1 MYLCIRIY
9 LTKYFTKM
17 SRTPDELSAWRY
29 PKSPSWL
36 STCFP
41 AAVRR
46 SWRAVQLLSKAN
58 LDCSWLSKL
67 ASQRNLASNLP
78 SKPASK
84 RNLAPLGSILGALA
98 TLKIKLSPTRELDF
112 NVFAVLPL
120 KTAFWAQLASSWPP
134 LGAPWASLELNLEP
148 LRRVLDPTWRLLG

>member
-1 MYLCIRIY
+1 
-9 LTKYFTKM
+9 M
-17 SRTPDELSAWRY
+17 SRSSRKSKGRRGATP
-29 PKSPSWL
+29 PSW
-36 STCFP
+36 TQQAPP
-41 AAVRR
+41 AALRGTR
-46 SWRAVQLLSKAN
+46 RAVQPLSKAN
-58 LDCSWLSKL
+58 LDSTWPSKL

-134 LGAPWASLELNLEP
+134 LGAPWAPLGLNLEP